1 MIYQST
7 VYTYDITVIAFLI
20 LGMCILVREFIRK
33 EEKFQYRWR
42 IAFILCMVLG
52 CLPKAVYFPM
62 ILSCMILRKEKFYSK
77 KDAWIFKGIISCC
90 MFRFDWHHFYC
101 RCFHPPEQYIGY

>member
-1 MIYQST
+1 MVTWQIFECFAVFTDNEFGNMGCSNCKRLLCVLGMMPLMIYQST

-62 ILSCMILRKEKFYSK
+62 ILLY
-77 KDAWIFKGIISCC
+77 DT
-90 MFRFDWHHFYC
+90 
-101 RCFHPPEQYIGY
+101 